1 MLASDQCELYFMF
14 CSNVLVLFSSQGENK
29 FTFVEECKFPQS
41 VTILIKGPNKHTL
54 TQTKDAIR
62 DGLRAIKNAIDDGE
76 LSDILKY
83 IFYSNQQLFLL
94 RQHIELIVCMVDSWG
109 LCTAQTRFFS
119 PLNIAFTNSEA

>member
-1 MLASDQCELYFMF
+1 MF
-14 CSNVLVLFSSQGENK
+14 CSNVLFSSQGENK

-76 LSDILKY
+76 LSEILKY
-83 IFYSNQQLFLL
+83 ICYSNQHFYINKIQQDATVCRYLFTAKSLL
-94 RQHIELIVCMVDSWG
+94 VSGVHRTHHQEYIKL
-109 LCTAQTRFFS
+109 
-119 PLNIAFTNSEA
+119 

>member
-1 MLASDQCELYFMF
+1 MF
-14 CSNVLVLFSSQGENK
+14 YSNVLFSLQGENK

-76 LSDILKY
+76 LNDILKY
-83 IFYSNQQLFLL
+83 IFCINQQLCLL
-94 RQHIELIVCMVDSWG
+94 R
-109 LCTAQTRFFS
+109 
-119 PLNIAFTNSEA
+119 